1 MKGIKTMT
9 KLDEFNEFDRGIIL
23 LHRKSV
29 SEDTPQ
35 AILVKVKQI
44 RNAIADEKAGKEDPI
59 EKEFTLECYDEAIRK
74 LSDLS
79 VADYQLWLR
88 QNRDLEGFEF

>member
-1 MKGIKTMT
+1 MKTI
-9 KLDEFNEFDRGIIL
+9 DEMNEFDRDIIL

-29 SEDTPQ
+29 SEDTPP
-35 AILVKVKQI
+35 AILKKVKAVRDDI
-44 RNAIADEKAGKEDPI
+44 SNDLTGITDPI

-79 VADYQLWLR
+79 VAEYQVWLSK
-88 QNRDLEGFEF
+88 NKDLEGFEF

>member
-1 MKGIKTMT
+1 MT

-79 VADYQLWLR
+79 VADYQLWLN
-88 QNRDLEGFEF
+88 QNKDLEGFEF

>member
-1 MKGIKTMT
+1 MKTI
-9 KLDEFNEFDRGIIL
+9 DEMNEFDRDIIL

-44 RNAIADEKAGKEDPI
+44 RKAIADEKAGKEDPI
-59 EKEFTLECYDEAIRK
+59 EKEFTLECYDEVIRK

-79 VADYQLWLR
+79 VADYQLWLN
-88 QNRDLEGFEF
+88 QNKYLEGFEF

>member
-1 MKGIKTMT
+1 MKTI
-9 KLDEFNEFDRGIIL
+9 DEMNEFDRDIIL

-44 RNAIADEKAGKEDPI
+44 RKAIADEKAGKEDPI
-59 EKEFTLECYDEAIRK
+59 EKEFTLECYDEVIRK

-79 VADYQLWLR
+79 VADYQLWLN
-88 QNRDLEGFEF
+88 QNKDLEGFEF

>member
-1 MKGIKTMT
+1 MT
-9 KLDEFNEFDRGIIL
+9 TIDEMNEFDRDIIL

-44 RNAIADEKAGKEDPI
+44 RKAIADEKAGKEDPI
-59 EKEFTLECYDEAIRK
+59 EKEFTLECYDEVIRK

-79 VADYQLWLR
+79 VADYLLWLS
-88 QNRDLEGFEF
+88 QNKDLEGFEF

>member
-1 MKGIKTMT
+1 MKTI
-9 KLDEFNEFDRGIIL
+9 DEMNEFDRDIIL

-44 RNAIADEKAGKEDPI
+44 RKAIADEKAGKEDPI
-59 EKEFTLECYDEAIRK
+59 EKEFTLECYDEVIRK
-74 LSDLS
+74 LSVLS
-79 VADYQLWLR
+79 VADYQLWLN
-88 QNRDLEGFEF
+88 QNKDLEGFEF

>member
-1 MKGIKTMT
+1 MKTI
-9 KLDEFNEFDRGIIL
+9 DEMNEFDRDIIL

-59 EKEFTLECYDEAIRK
+59 EKEFTLECYDEVIRK

-79 VADYQLWLR
+79 VADYQLWLN
-88 QNRDLEGFEF
+88 QNKDLEGFEF

>member
-1 MKGIKTMT
+1 MKTI
-9 KLDEFNEFDRGIIL
+9 DEMNEFDRDIIL

>member
-1 MKGIKTMT
+1 MKTI
-9 KLDEFNEFDRGIIL
+9 DEMNEFDRDIIL

-59 EKEFTLECYDEAIRK
+59 EKEFTL
-74 LSDLS
+74 
-79 VADYQLWLR
+79 
-88 QNRDLEGFEF
+88 

>member
-1 MKGIKTMT
+1 MKTI
-9 KLDEFNEFDRGIIL
+9 DEMNEFDRDIIL

-74 LSDLS
+74 LRDLS

-88 QNRDLEGFEF
+88 QNKDLEGFEF

>member
-1 MKGIKTMT
+1 MKTI
-9 KLDEFNEFDRGIIL
+9 DEMNEFDRDIIL

-79 VADYQLWLR
+79 VADYQLWLN
-88 QNRDLEGFEF
+88 QNNDLEGFEF

>member
-1 MKGIKTMT
+1 MKTI
-9 KLDEFNEFDRGIIL
+9 DEMNEFDRDIIL

-44 RNAIADEKAGKEDPI
+44 RNAIADE
-59 EKEFTLECYDEAIRK
+59 
-74 LSDLS
+74 
-79 VADYQLWLR
+79 
-88 QNRDLEGFEF
+88 

>member
-1 MKGIKTMT
+1 MKTI
-9 KLDEFNEFDRGIIL
+9 DEMNEFDRDIIL

-59 EKEFTLECYDEAIRK
+59 EKEFTLECYDEVIRK

-88 QNRDLEGFEF
+88 QNKDLEGFEF

>member
-1 MKGIKTMT
+1 MKTI
-9 KLDEFNEFDRGIIL
+9 DEMNEFDRDIIL

-79 VADYQLWLR
+79 FADYQLWLR
-88 QNRDLEGFEF
+88 QNKDLEGFEF

>member
-1 MKGIKTMT
+1 MKTI
-9 KLDEFNEFDRGIIL
+9 DEMNEFDRDIIL

-79 VADYQLWLR
+79 VADYQLWLN
-88 QNRDLEGFEF
+88 QNKDLEGFEF

>member
-1 MKGIKTMT
+1 MKTI
-9 KLDEFNEFDRGIIL
+9 DEMNEFDRDIIL

-88 QNRDLEGFEF
+88 QNKDLEGFEF

>member
-1 MKGIKTMT
+1 MKTI
-9 KLDEFNEFDRGIIL
+9 DEMNEFDRDIIL

-44 RNAIADEKAGKEDPI
+44 RNAIADEKAGIEDPI

-74 LSDLS
+74 LRDLS

-88 QNRDLEGFEF
+88 QNKDLEGFEF

>member
-1 MKGIKTMT
+1 MKTI
-9 KLDEFNEFDRGIIL
+9 DEMNEFDRDIIL

-74 LSDLS
+74 LRDLS
-79 VADYQLWLR
+79 VADYQLWLN
-88 QNRDLEGFEF
+88 QNKDLEGFEF

>member
-1 MKGIKTMT
+1 MKTI
-9 KLDEFNEFDRGIIL
+9 DEMNEFDRDIIL

-44 RNAIADEKAGKEDPI
+44 RNAIAAEKAGKEDPI

-88 QNRDLEGFEF
+88 QNKDLEGFEF

>member
-1 MKGIKTMT
+1 MKPI
-9 KLDEFNEFDRGIIL
+9 DEMNEFDRDIIL

-74 LSDLS
+74 LRDLS

-88 QNRDLEGFEF
+88 QNKDLEGFEF

>member
-1 MKGIKTMT
+1 MKII
-9 KLDEFNEFDRGIIL
+9 DEMNEFDRDIIL

-79 VADYQLWLR
+79 VEDYQKWLS
-88 QNRDLEGFEF
+88 QNENLEGFEF